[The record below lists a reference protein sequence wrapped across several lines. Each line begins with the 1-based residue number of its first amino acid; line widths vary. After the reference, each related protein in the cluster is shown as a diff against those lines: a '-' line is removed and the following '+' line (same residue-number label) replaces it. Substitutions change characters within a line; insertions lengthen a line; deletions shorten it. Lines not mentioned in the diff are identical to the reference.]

1 MYTLYIGNKNYSS
14 WSLRAWVLLK
24 AAGAAFNE
32 QKVLLSRAD
41 SPERIRAVSPNGRV
55 PCLHDGDRIVWDTL
69 AIAEYVAERHPGLW
83 PTDDTARAWA
93 RCVVAEMHS
102 GFADLRNQF
111 SMDLR
116 KRERVQPTPQTAADI
131 ARIDAIWNEGRQ
143 RFGRKGD
150 FLCGAFG
157 IVDAFWCPVAFRF
170 RGYGVTLIGASA
182 SYLQSLLAFPPMQE
196 WAAAAAAEREIIEAP
211 SPPSVPADMTALR
224 WR

>member
-24 AAGAAFNE
+24 AAGVAFSE
-32 QKVLLSRAD
+32 QKILLSR
-41 SPERIRAVSPNGRV
+41 PESSARIRAVSPNGRV
-55 PCLHDGDRIVWDTL
+55 PCLHDGDKVVWDTL
-69 AIAEYVAERHPGLW
+69 AIAEYLAERHPGLW
-83 PTDDTARAWA
+83 PADDTARAWA

-116 KRERVQPTPQTAADI
+116 KRDVVKPTPQTAADI
-131 ARIDAIWNEGRQ
+131 ARIDAIWNEGCQ
-143 RFGRKGD
+143 RFAGNGD

-170 RGYGVTLIGASA
+170 RGYGVALAGASG

-196 WAAAAAAEREIIEAP
+196 WAAQAATEREVIEMP
-211 SPPSVPADMTALR
+211 SPPSIRQA
-224 WR
+224 

>member
-14 WSLRAWVLLK
+14 WSLRAWVLLR
-24 AAGAAFNE
+24 AAGVAFSE
-32 QKVLLSRAD
+32 QKILLSRPD
-41 SPERIRAVSPNGRV
+41 SSARIRAVSPNGRV
-55 PCLHDGDRIVWDTL
+55 PCLHDGDKVVWDTL
-69 AIAEYVAERHPGLW
+69 AIAEYLAERHPGLW
-83 PTDDTARAWA
+83 PADDAARAWA

-116 KRERVQPTPQTAADI
+116 KRDVVEPMPQTAVDI

-143 RFGRKGD
+143 RFGGNGD

-170 RGYGVTLIGASA
+170 RGYGVALTGASA
-182 SYLQSLLAFPPMQE
+182 SYLRSLLAFPPMQE
-196 WAAAAAAEREIIEAP
+196 WAADAAAEREVIETS
-211 SPPSVPADMTALR
+211 SPPSIRRA
-224 WR
+224 

>member
-24 AAGAAFNE
+24 AAGVAFNE
-32 QKVLLSRAD
+32 RKILLSRAD
-41 SPERIRAVSPNGRV
+41 SSERIRAVSPNGRV
-55 PCLHDGDRIVWDTL
+55 PCLHDGERVVWDTL
-69 AIAEYVAERHPGLW
+69 AIAEYLAERHPGLW
-83 PTDDTARAWA
+83 PADETARAWA

-116 KRERVQPTPQTAADI
+116 KRDVTQPTAQTAADI

-143 RFGRKGD
+143 RFGRAGN
-150 FLCGAFG
+150 FLCGTFG

-170 RGYGVTLIGASA
+170 RGYGVTLTGASA
-182 SYLQSLLAFPPMQE
+182 RYLQWLLAFPPMLE
-196 WAAAAAAEREIIEAP
+196 WAADAAAEREVIEAP
-211 SPPSVPADMTALR
+211 SPPSVPQT
-224 WR
+224 